1 LSWFK
6 RTAAFPLAPL
16 QGAPA
21 GGCLALNKTGS
32 CKNEK
37 DAGVVKR
44 MKKWMAAAVVVSLM
58 ALSAC
63 NNGDSEA
70 IVKTKSGDITKD
82 EFYNEMKE
90 RVGKTVLRD
99 LIDEKVLS
107 KKYKVTDEEIDRE
120 IERIK
125 EAYGTQ
131 YDLAVQQNGEN
142 VIRDMV
148 KLDLLRTKAAIEGI
162 KVTDKELKEYYDNY
176 KPKIRAS
183 HILVKDEKTAKEVKA
198 KLEKGEDFAKLAKE
212 YSQDPGS
219 ASNGG
224 DLGWFGPG
232 KMVKEFEDAA
242 YKLKVGE
249 VSDPVKTDYGY
260 HIIKVTDKEKKKSF
274 DEMKDEIVFE
284 VKRSKLDPTT
294 MQSKVDKL
302 VKDADV
308 EIKDKDLQDVL
319 GQQ

>member
-1 LSWFK
+1 MK
-6 RTAAFPLAPL
+6 
-16 QGAPA
+16 
-21 GGCLALNKTGS
+21 
-32 CKNEK
+32 K
-37 DAGVVKR
+37 DVGVVKR
-44 MKKWMAAAVVVSLM
+44 MKKWMMAAAVVSLL

-70 IVKTKSGDITKD
+70 IVETENGAITKD

-99 LIDEKVLS
+99 LIDQKVLS
-107 KKYKVTDEEIDRE
+107 EKYKVTDEEIDRE

-131 YDLAVQQNGEN
+131 YDLIVQQNGEN
-142 VIRDMV
+142 VIREMI
-148 KLDLLRTKAAIEGI
+148 KLDLLRTKAAIEDI
-162 KVTDKELKEYYDNY
+162 KVKDEELKEYYENY
-176 KPKIRAS
+176 KPKVRAS

-198 KLEKGEDFAKLAKE
+198 KLDKGEDFAKLAKE

-242 YKLKVGE
+242 YQLKVGE
-249 VSDPVKTDYGY
+249 VSDPIKTDYGY

-274 DEMKDEIVFE
+274 NEMKDEITFE

-294 MQSKVDKL
+294 MQSKVDEL
-302 VKDADV
+302 VKDAGV

>member
-1 LSWFK
+1 
-6 RTAAFPLAPL
+6 
-16 QGAPA
+16 
-21 GGCLALNKTGS
+21 
-32 CKNEK
+32 
-37 DAGVVKR
+37 
-44 MKKWMAAAVVVSLM
+44 MKKWMMAAAVVSVM

-63 NNGDSEA
+63 NNGGSEA
-70 IVKTKSGDITKD
+70 VVETKNGNITKD

-90 RVGKTVLRD
+90 RVGKSVLRD

-125 EAYGTQ
+125 DAYGTQ
-131 YDLAVQQNGEN
+131 YDLAVQQNGEK
-142 VIRDMV
+142 VIREMV
-148 KLDLLRTKAAIEGI
+148 KLDLLRAKAAVADV
-162 KVTDKELKEYYDNY
+162 KVTEKELKDYYNNY

-198 KLEKGEDFAKLAKE
+198 KLDKGEDFAKLAKE

-232 KMVKEFEDAA
+232 KMVKEFEEAA
-242 YKLKVGE
+242 YKLDVGE

-274 DEMKDEIVFE
+274 AEMKDEIAFE
-284 VKRSKLDPTT
+284 VKRSKLDPST
-294 MQSKVDKL
+294 MQSKVDEL
-302 VKDADV
+302 VKEADV
-308 EIKDKDLQDVL
+308 EIKDKDLQDVIEQ
-319 GQQ
+319 GKK

>member
-1 LSWFK
+1 
-6 RTAAFPLAPL
+6 
-16 QGAPA
+16 
-21 GGCLALNKTGS
+21 
-32 CKNEK
+32 
-37 DAGVVKR
+37 
-44 MKKWMAAAVVVSLM
+44 MKKWMMATAVVSFM

-63 NNGDSEA
+63 SNDGLEA
-70 IVKTKSGDITKD
+70 IVETKNGNITKD

-90 RVGKTVLRD
+90 RVGKSVLRD

-131 YDLAVQQNGEN
+131 YDLAVQQNGEK
-142 VIRDMV
+142 VIREMV
-148 KLDLLRTKAAIEGI
+148 KLDLLRTKAAVEDI
-162 KVTDKELKEYYDNY
+162 KVTEKELKEYYDNY

-198 KLEKGEDFAKLAKE
+198 KLDKGEDFAKLAKE

-232 KMVKEFEDAA
+232 KMVKEFEEAA

-274 DEMKDEIVFE
+274 NEMKDEIAFE
-284 VKRSKLDPTT
+284 VKRNKLDPAT

-302 VKDADV
+302 VKDAGV
-308 EIKDKDLQDVL
+308 EIKDKDLQDVIE
-319 GQQ
+319 QQGKQ

>member
-1 LSWFK
+1 M
-6 RTAAFPLAPL
+6 
-16 QGAPA
+16 
-21 GGCLALNKTGS
+21 
-32 CKNEK
+32 
-37 DAGVVKR
+37 GVVKR
-44 MKKWMAAAVVVSLM
+44 MKKWMMAAAVVSVM

-63 NNGDSEA
+63 NNGGSEA
-70 IVKTKSGDITKD
+70 VVETKNGNITKD

-90 RVGKTVLRD
+90 RVGKSVLRD

-125 EAYGTQ
+125 DAYGTQ
-131 YDLAVQQNGEN
+131 YDLAVQQNGEK
-142 VIRDMV
+142 VIREMV
-148 KLDLLRTKAAIEGI
+148 KLDLLRAKAAVADV
-162 KVTDKELKEYYDNY
+162 KVTEKELKDYYNNY

-198 KLEKGEDFAKLAKE
+198 KLDKGEDFAKLAKE

-232 KMVKEFEDAA
+232 KMVKEFEEAA
-242 YKLKVGE
+242 YKLDVGE

-274 DEMKDEIVFE
+274 AEMKDEIAFE
-284 VKRSKLDPTT
+284 VKRSKLDPST
-294 MQSKVDKL
+294 MQSKVDEL
-302 VKDADV
+302 VKEADV
-308 EIKDKDLQDVL
+308 EIKDKDLQDVIEQ
-319 GQQ
+319 GKK

>member
-1 LSWFK
+1 MPPQVRNASPGVEQVQPTDAGTSIAGSLK
-6 RTAAFPLAPL
+6 R
-16 QGAPA
+16 
-21 GGCLALNKTGS
+21 KM
-32 CKNEK
+32 KK
-37 DAGVVKR
+37 DVGVVKR
-44 MKKWMAAAVVVSLM
+44 MKKWMMAAAVVSLL

-70 IVKTKSGDITKD
+70 IVETENGAITKD

-99 LIDEKVLS
+99 LIDQKVLS
-107 KKYKVTDEEIDRE
+107 EKYKVTDEEIDRE

-131 YDLAVQQNGEN
+131 YDLIVQQNGEN
-142 VIRDMV
+142 VIREMI
-148 KLDLLRTKAAIEGI
+148 KLDLLRTKAAIEDI
-162 KVTDKELKEYYDNY
+162 KVKDEELKEYYENY
-176 KPKIRAS
+176 KPKVRAS

-198 KLEKGEDFAKLAKE
+198 KLDKGEDFAKLAKE

-242 YKLKVGE
+242 YQLKVGE
-249 VSDPVKTDYGY
+249 VSDPIKTDYGY

-274 DEMKDEIVFE
+274 NEMKDEITFE

-294 MQSKVDKL
+294 MQSKVDEL
-302 VKDADV
+302 VKDAGV

>member
-1 LSWFK
+1 
-6 RTAAFPLAPL
+6 
-16 QGAPA
+16 
-21 GGCLALNKTGS
+21 
-32 CKNEK
+32 
-37 DAGVVKR
+37 
-44 MKKWMAAAVVVSLM
+44 MKKWMMAASVVSLM

-63 NNGDSEA
+63 SNDGSKA
-70 IVKTKSGDITKD
+70 IVETKNGNITKD

-90 RVGKTVLRD
+90 RVGKSVLRD

-125 EAYGTQ
+125 EAYGPQ
-131 YDLAVQQNGEN
+131 YDLAVQKNGEK
-142 VIRDMV
+142 VIREMV
-148 KLDLLRTKAAIEGI
+148 KLDLLRTKAAVGDI
-162 KVTDKELKEYYDNY
+162 KVTEKELKEYYDNY

-198 KLEKGEDFAKLAKE
+198 KLDKGEDFAKLAKE

-232 KMVKEFEDAA
+232 KMVKEFEEAA

-274 DEMKDEIVFE
+274 NEMKDEIAFE
-284 VKRSKLDPTT
+284 VKRNKLDPAT

-308 EIKDKDLQDVL
+308 EIKDKDLQDVIE
-319 GQQ
+319 QQGKQ